1 MPAGLAITDDPVRP
15 DPPTRWEAVDVAAT
29 LDRLAVDPA
38 VGLDGQEA
46 AARLERH
53 GPNRLEGQ
61 PGRPA
66 WLLFLDQFK
75 GVIVAVLAGAA
86 VVAGLVG
93 DLKDTIVIAAVLLL
107 NGILGFIQEHRAA
120 QSLDALRAM
129 LAPTARV
136 RRDGVATPIDAE
148 LLVPGD
154 VVLLEAGDR
163 IPADGRIVVA
173 ASAEVDESALT
184 GESVPVAKQTE
195 TLEEASEPDAARAPI
210 GDRTNLAHM
219 NTVVTRGRIELVV
232 TETGATTEMGRLASL
247 LEETEAGPTPLQQQ
261 LDALG
266 RRLAAVA
273 GVAVAVF
280 FGLGLLRGQG
290 LADTLLSAVALAVAA
305 IPEGLAAVVTVT
317 LAVGVS
323 QMAKRGAIVKR
334 LPSVE
339 TLGCTSVIC
348 SDKTGTLTL
357 NQMTPVALHA
367 AGRDFEVE
375 SDGDGPGHV
384 SAVDGHGVELA
395 ELGEAAALC
404 NDARLDPTVG
414 LVGDPTEGAFLLLA
428 VALGV
433 DPDLIRADRPRIAEL
448 PFDSAVKLMA
458 TFHQTPSGTVA
469 VIAKGATDR
478 LLPHT
483 PATPAET
490 AEIEAAMED
499 FASRGQRVLAVAS
512 REIDP
517 DHFEA
522 ASGDP
527 DSLWTLVEGLTLH
540 GVVGIVDPPRPEA
553 RDAIAV
559 AKRAGIAVKMI
570 TGDHATTA
578 AAIAADLGIEGR
590 ATTGAEV
597 DTMSDDELRS
607 AVEEIGV
614 FARVAP
620 EHKLRIV
627 AALQANGE
635 VVAMT
640 GDGVNDA
647 PALNRADVGVA
658 MGITGTEVSKDAA
671 DMILTDDD
679 FSTIVAAV
687 RRGRTIYANIVTF
700 VRFQLGTNLGAIGT
714 LVGAQL
720 LGLPVPFTA
729 LQMLWVNTIMDGPPA
744 MTMGVD
750 PPKSGVMSEQP
761 RPRGVAILP
770 MRRLGTL
777 LVNGLVMAVGT
788 LIVLAVADRA
798 GERQHALTMAF
809 TVFVLFQIPNALCAR
824 SERNSVFRRDTFTN
838 WKLWTA
844 LGGVVLLQIGAVH
857 WGPMQRLFV
866 LVHLSLTDWLIAIA
880 VASSLLWINEL
891 RALVNRWSRNGA

>member
-1 MPAGLAITDDPVRP
+1 MPAGLALTDDPVQP
-15 DPPTRWEAVDVAAT
+15 DPPTRWETLEVADT
-29 LDRLAVDPA
+29 LERLDVDPA
-38 VGLDGQEA
+38 VGLTAVVA
-46 AARLERH
+46 ADRLERH

-66 WLLFLDQFK
+66 WLLFLDQFR

-129 LAPTARV
+129 LAPTAKV

-184 GESVPVAKQTE
+184 GESLPVTKHVDV
-195 TLEEASEPDAARAPI
+195 LAAPRDGARSPI

-232 TETGATTEMGRLASL
+232 AETGATTEMGRLASL
-247 LEETEAGPTPLQQQ
+247 LEETESGPTPLQQQ

-357 NQMTPVALHA
+357 NQMTPVAVHA
-367 AGRDFEVE
+367 QGRDFDVVAH
-375 SDGDGPGHV
+375 GDGSGHV
-384 SAVDGHGVELA
+384 TAVDGHGVELG
-395 ELGEAAALC
+395 ELAEAAALC

-428 VALGV
+428 QSLGV
-433 DPDLIRADRPRIAEL
+433 DPDVLRAERPRVAEL
-448 PFDSAVKLMA
+448 PFDSAVKLMV
-458 TFHQTPSGTVA
+458 TFHETPSGTVA

-478 LLPHT
+478 LLPRT
-483 PATPAET
+483 TAVGPDATAV
-490 AEIEAAMED
+490 EAAMED
-499 FASRGQRVLAVAS
+499 LASRGQRVLAVAS
-512 REIDP
+512 KEVAREVFDVV
-517 DHFEA
+517 
-522 ASGDP
+522 SGDP
-527 DSLWTLVEGLTLH
+527 DSLWSLVEGLTLH

-570 TGDHATTA
+570 TGDHAITA

-590 ATTGAEV
+590 ASSGAEV
-597 DTMSDDELRS
+597 DRMSDAELRG

-627 AALQANGE
+627 AALQANDE

-720 LGLPVPFTA
+720 IGLPVPFTA

-770 MRRLGTL
+770 MKRLGAL
-777 LVNGLVMAVGT
+777 LLNGLVMAVGT
-788 LIVLAVADRA
+788 LAVLAVADRA

-824 SERNSVFRRDTFTN
+824 SEHHTVFRRDTFTN
-838 WKLWTA
+838 WKLWVA
-844 LGGVVLLQIGAVH
+844 LGGVLLLQVGAVH

-866 LVHLSLTDWLIAIA
+866 MVHLSPIDWLVTIA
-880 VASSLLWINEL
+880 VASSLLWVHEI
-891 RALVNRWSRNGA
+891 RILVTHWGSRSA

>member
-1 MPAGLAITDDPVRP
+1 MPAGHTLADDPVRTEPPVHWETVEVP
-15 DPPTRWEAVDVAAT
+15 DA
-29 LDRLAVDPA
+29 LDRLGVDRA
-38 VGLDGQEA
+38 DGLGTADTSE
-46 AARLERH
+46 RLERY
-53 GPNRLEGQ
+53 GPNRLESE

-66 WLLFLDQFK
+66 WLLFVDQFR
-75 GVIVAVLAGAA
+75 GVLVLVLAAAA

-107 NGILGFIQEHRAA
+107 NGILGFVQEHRAA
-120 QSLDALRAM
+120 ASLDALRSM

-136 RRDGVATPIDAE
+136 RRDGVASEVDAE

-154 VVLLEAGDR
+154 IVLLEAGDR
-163 IPADGRIVVA
+163 VPADGRIVLA
-173 ASAEVDESALT
+173 ASAELDESALT
-184 GESVPVAKQTE
+184 GESAPVAKHTE
-195 TLEEASEPDAARAPI
+195 ALPEPTDGSRVGI

-219 NTVVTRGRIELVV
+219 NTVVTRGRVEIAV
-232 TETGATTEMGRLASL
+232 TATGGSTEMGRLAGL
-247 LEETEAGPTPLQQQ
+247 LADGESGPTPLQQQ

-290 LADTLLSAVALAVAA
+290 LADTLLAAVALAVAA
-305 IPEGLAAVVTVT
+305 IPEGLPAVVTVT

-357 NQMTPVALHA
+357 NQMTPVAVHA
-367 AGRDFEVE
+367 QGRAFEVAAH
-375 SDGDGPGHV
+375 GDGSGHV
-384 SAVDGHGVELA
+384 RAADGHGVELGELA
-395 ELGEAAALC
+395 EASALC
-404 NDARLDPTVG
+404 NDARIDSSG
-414 LVGDPTEGAFLLLA
+414 ALVGDPTEGAFLLLA
-428 VALGV
+428 QSLGV
-433 DPDLIRADRPRIAEL
+433 DPDVVRADRPRVAEL
-448 PFDSAVKLMA
+448 PFDSAVKVMV
-458 TFHQTPSGTVA
+458 TFHDTPDGSVA
-469 VIAKGATDR
+469 VVAKGATDR
-478 LLPHT
+478 LLPLT
-483 PATPAET
+483 VTTPAEAT
-490 AEIEAAMED
+490 DVAAAMEEL
-499 FASRGQRVLAVAS
+499 ASRGQRVLAVAS
-512 REIDP
+512 KTVERDVF
-517 DHFEA
+517 DVVG
-522 ASGDP
+522 GDP
-527 DSLWTLVEGLTLH
+527 ESLWDLVEGLTLH
-540 GVVGIVDPPRPEA
+540 GIVGIVDPPRPEA

-570 TGDHATTA
+570 TGDHAITA

-590 ATTGAEV
+590 ASTGAEV
-597 DTMSDDELRS
+597 DLMSDDVLRG
-607 AVEEIGV
+607 AVKEIGV

-720 LGLPVPFTA
+720 IGLPVPFTA

-750 PPKSGVMSEQP
+750 PPKSGVMSHQP
-761 RPRGVAILP
+761 RSRGAAILP
-770 MRRLGTL
+770 MRRLGML
-777 LVNGLVMAVGT
+777 LLNGLVMAAGT
-788 LIVLAVADRA
+788 LAVLAVADGA
-798 GERQHALTMAF
+798 GSRPHALTMAF
-809 TVFVLFQIPNALCAR
+809 TVFVLFQVPNALCAR
-824 SERNSVFRRDTFTN
+824 SEDVTVFRRDTLTN
-838 WKLWTA
+838 WKLWVA

-857 WGPMQRLFV
+857 WGPLQRLFV
-866 LVHLSLTDWLIAIA
+866 MVHLSLTDWLVAIA
-880 VASSLLWINEL
+880 VASSLLWVHEIRTLAL
-891 RALVNRWSRNGA
+891 RMAHRGS